1 LIRQRIKS
9 LVILCLIVTQIE
21 SLSGIDIFPSLGY
34 QRAGTSALTFL
45 KIGIGSRGAA
55 MGGAFVSIA
64 NDASCLYWNPAGLAQ
79 MTSSEFYTSRIE
91 WPADIQYDYLG
102 LAYKFS
108 PNVAFG
114 LSGGCLHTGA
124 MDVTT
129 EYMPHGTG
137 EKFYYSDYFIGLSAA
152 QRVTE
157 HFSWGLTLK
166 YVEENIAEVSSHTPM
181 IDIGSYYWT
190 GFKSL
195 RFAVSLTNFGP
206 EVAFKG
212 QYDKPVIEGGTVK
225 ANYEEF
231 PLPTIFRLG
240 AAMEVI
246 NSEKNKLTVAAQL
259 NHPVDNIE
267 TFSVGFED
275 SFSKYLF
282 IRGGKILNNAEE
294 VFNTGLGLQLPL
306 GKKMFILDY
315 SFTKMVYLTDIQ
327 RYTIRLA
334 L

>member
-1 LIRQRIKS
+1 MLKRLKYYPLTV
-9 LVILCLIVTQIE
+9 LVLLCSIQLQG
-21 SLSGIDIFPSLGY
+21 SIDIFPSLGY

-79 MTSSEFYTSRIE
+79 MESSEFYTTRIK
-91 WPADIQYDYLG
+91 WPADIKYDFFG
-102 LAYKFS
+102 LVYKHSSTF
-108 PNVAFG
+108 AFG
-114 LSGGCLHTGA
+114 FSGGFLHTDP

-137 EKFYYSDYFIGLSAA
+137 QQFYFSDYFLALSGS
-152 QRVTE
+152 QKITE

-166 YVEENIAEVSSHTPM
+166 YVEENIANVSSGTPM
-181 IDIGSYYWT
+181 IDIGTYYWT
-190 GFKSL
+190 GFRSL

-212 QYDKPVIEGGTVK
+212 NYDKPVIEGGTIK
-225 ANYEEF
+225 DNYKEF

-246 NSEKNKLTVAAQL
+246 DTETNKLTFSGQL
-259 NHPVDNIE
+259 NHPVDNAE
-267 TFSVGFED
+267 TFSVGIENAY
-275 SFSKYLF
+275 KNYLF
-282 IRGGKILNNAEE
+282 LRGGLNLNNPEE
-294 VFNTGLGLQLPL
+294 LFNLGAGLKIPVAGNKL
-306 GKKMFILDY
+306 FLDY
-315 SFTKMVYLTDIQ
+315 SYTKMDYLTDVQ
-327 RYTIRLA
+327 RITLRIA

>member
-1 LIRQRIKS
+1 MRPKFKPG
-9 LVILCLIVTQIE
+9 VILFLIITQVE
-21 SLSGIDIFPSLGY
+21 LLSGIDIFPSLGY

-55 MGGAFVSIA
+55 MGGAFVGIA

-79 MTSSEFYTSRIE
+79 MSSSELYTSRIE
-91 WPADIQYDYLG
+91 WPADIQYDYFG
-102 LAYKFS
+102 LAFKFS
-108 PNVAFG
+108 QNIAFG
-114 LSGGCLHTGA
+114 LSGGFLHTGA

-137 EKFYYSDYFIGLSAA
+137 EKFYFSDYFIGFSTA

-157 HFSWGLTLK
+157 HFSWGITLK
-166 YVEENIAEVSSHTPM
+166 YVEENIADVSSYTPM

-240 AAMEVI
+240 AAMEVL
-246 NSEKNKLTVAAQL
+246 NSAKNKLTMAVQL
-259 NHPVDNIE
+259 NHPVDNAE
-267 TFSVGFED
+267 TISIGFED
-275 SFSKYLF
+275 SFGKYLF
-282 IRGGKILNNAEE
+282 IRSGKIINNSEE
-294 VFNTGLGLQLPL
+294 VFNIGLGLQLPL
-306 GKKMFILDY
+306 GNKMFILDY
-315 SFTKMVYLTDIQ
+315 AYTKMVYLTDIHQ
-327 RYTIRLA
+327 YTIRLS